1 MAQLGANPVFTDDDW
16 HDLSRAQVRERTLKR
31 VREAYK
37 LLITDGSD
45 VTRRNCRWGK
55 GSSGGHVL
63 FANLLMAWALIEVVA
78 YLMEHYVYML

>member
-1 MAQLGANPVFTDDDW
+1 MMAQLGANPVFTDDDW

-55 GSSGGHVL
+55 GSPWGSCVL
-63 FANLLMAWALIEVVA
+63 LANLPMAWALIEVA
-78 YLMEHYVYML
+78 SRI